1 MLFVALPWRQRKAS
15 PETQSRF
22 VSFYSQLFSNKS
34 VAALLVL
41 SGAAGWALWAWR
53 RSAGWWDRLQKD
65 VRLPT
70 LPYRCFP
77 GMILGLTIFVAGLLI
92 LRALFLGGITGGNQL
107 YRILDYGWVVA
118 FVGLQ
123 ASVAILERPRFLIP
137 PGARHQSPNRRR
149 PRP

>member
-70 LPYRCFP
+70 LAYRCFP
-77 GMILGLTIFVAGLLI
+77 GMILGLAIFVAGWLVPC
-92 LRALFLGGITGGNQL
+92 AFFLGGITGGHHL
-107 YRILDYGWVVA
+107 HRLLDYGCVVA
-118 FVGLQ
+118 VVRLP
-123 ASVAILERPRFLIP
+123 A
-137 PGARHQSPNRRR
+137 
-149 PRP
+149 